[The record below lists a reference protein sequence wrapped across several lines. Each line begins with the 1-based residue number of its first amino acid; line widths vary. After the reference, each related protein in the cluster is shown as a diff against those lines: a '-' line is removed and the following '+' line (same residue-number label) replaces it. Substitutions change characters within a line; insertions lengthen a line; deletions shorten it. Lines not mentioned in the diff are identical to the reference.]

1 MLNLILDICE
11 VEHDIAH
18 HVIIFT
24 VVSKVQK
31 TLHFTLKIWKQNIFN
46 YVEALIKCKLKKS
59 SNVMFWLTFVQSD
72 CSRRSLDITARDL
85 NERERTRNEKEKRKW
100 KNYRWCRLQIFLN
113 YKLRKFRSIYPIL
126 VTNVLSRIHE
136 FFLVVNNNLSLY
148 IEKGITLWE
157 YGHWTLNVE

>member
-1 MLNLILDICE
+1 MHFLVCPVGHVGYNCSVACAQPYFGYLWSRTC
-11 VEHDIAH
+11 HCSPCH
-18 HVIIFT
+18 HIHGCV
-24 VVSKVQK
+24 KG
-31 TLHFTLKIWKQNIFN
+31 TLKIWKQNIFN

-85 NERERTRNEKEKRKW
+85 NERERKRNEKEKRKW

-136 FFLVVNNNLSLY
+136 FFLVVNNNLSIY
-148 IEKGITLWE
+148 IEE
-157 YGHWTLNVE
+157 